1 MQKQYRRQ
9 MKCWGRQIIYGD
21 KGLYKLRIETGAY
34 QLIDKKAELKNAC
47 LQFESLFVGYL
58 LKAMKNSIPKSGF
71 LDQGFAFQMAQ
82 SMYDEALSEQLAKT
96 GAFGVAERLYDQLS
110 SYMSD

>member
-1 MQKQYRRQ
+1 
-9 MKCWGRQIIYGD
+9 
-21 KGLYKLRIETGAY
+21 
-34 QLIDKKAELKNAC
+34 
-47 LQFESLFVGYL
+47 
-58 LKAMKNSIPKSGF
+58 
-71 LDQGFAFQMAQ
+71 MAQ